1 MIIKDF
7 DQNRMSFS
15 AMLFHVLDFLERP
28 TLPEIDQNPC
38 HDAPK
43 DRLKP
48 VLFPMQQGIS
58 SRIALFLMEAPKVLK
73 NG

>member
-28 TLPEIDQNPC
+28 TLPEMDQNPC
-38 HDAPK
+38 HDVPK

-48 VLFPMQQGIS
+48 ILFSTREGIS